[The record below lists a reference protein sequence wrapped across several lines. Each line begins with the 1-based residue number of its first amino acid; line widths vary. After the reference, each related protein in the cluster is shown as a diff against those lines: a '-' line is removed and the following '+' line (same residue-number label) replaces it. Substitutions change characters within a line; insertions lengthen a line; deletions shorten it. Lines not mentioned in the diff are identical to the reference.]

1 MKQPLVFFVD
11 GPLTTAEFLAEEFP
25 LLQTQALLITLD
37 ELDAW
42 ITEAKSR
49 LGPADVPKKRRGL
62 RPQPCLESYRDWLDM
77 AQNHVLD
84 MRDACE
90 EDEDG
95 GELLKCR
102 LTADDPLIEALET
115 ALDNCPSEDEIR
127 ESYQDVALAETLIS
141 LTGFWIERIC
151 QLLKRLLSLAMGD
164 GETLAILNRQKVL
177 AELSF

>member
-1 MKQPLVFFVD
+1 MKQPLVFFAD
-11 GPLTTAEFLAEEFP
+11 GPLTPAEFLAEDFP
-25 LLQTQALLITLD
+25 LLQTQALLISLD
-37 ELDAW
+37 ELEAW
-42 ITEAKSR
+42 IDEAKKH
-49 LGPADVPKKRRGL
+49 LGPAHLSEMHQGL
-62 RPQPCLESYRDWLDM
+62 PPRPCLEGHRDWLNM
-77 AQNHVLD
+77 AQNYVLD
-84 MRDACE
+84 MRDAVE

-115 ALDNCPSEDEIR
+115 VLDNCPSEDEIR